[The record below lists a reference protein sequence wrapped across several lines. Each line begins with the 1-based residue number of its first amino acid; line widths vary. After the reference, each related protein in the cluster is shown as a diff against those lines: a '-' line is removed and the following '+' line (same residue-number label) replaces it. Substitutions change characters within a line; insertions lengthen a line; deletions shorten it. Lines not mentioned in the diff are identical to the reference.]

1 MHSSKTLVKCIAFC
15 IILVLCSA
23 FMTFILYPWSSL
35 NRHFSRYH
43 NETENIDFLI
53 LGNSLENNGINPEII
68 SREFNCHAYK
78 FTPQG
83 SYPESLYYLLI
94 DVLSTHN
101 VKTLL
106 VGWDIIQNFQNPPYI
121 YPHAEELYREFIA
134 DFPKSRELTCLTLKN
149 IMKQRYTS
157 TFFKWSSFP
166 ENILE
171 IPAVLKSKRNK
182 DHTVPGATAET
193 PDDKPENPKFPA
205 DFDRVVYE
213 RKYAPVIQPDDKEY
227 LLKIKQRCEK
237 ENIRLYVL
245 SCAIP
250 DCIQK
255 AVPETADFIRISA
268 DFMEEN
274 GITYINTSDP
284 VHFPGGTDDY
294 NFHDCFGHYNA
305 WYRNTYTQ
313 QICDFIKSA
322 DDRNN

>member
-1 MHSSKTLVKCIAFC
+1 
-15 IILVLCSA
+15 
-23 FMTFILYPWSSL
+23 MTFILYPWSSL
-35 NRHFSRYH
+35 NRHFFSYH
-43 NETENIDFLI
+43 NKTENIDFLV

-68 SREFNCHAYK
+68 SKEFNCHAYK

-166 ENILE
+166 ENILD

-182 DHTVPGATAET
+182 DHTANSIAET
-193 PDDKPENPKFPA
+193 PSNKPESPEFPA
-205 DFDRVVYE
+205 KFDQVVE
-213 RKYAPVIQPDDKEY
+213 RKYAPVIQLNDKEY
-227 LLKIKQRCEK
+227 FLKIKQRCEK

-250 DCIQK
+250 DSIQK
-255 AVPETADFIRISA
+255 AVPEMADFIRISA
-268 DFMEEN
+268 NFMEEN

-294 NFHDCFGHYNA
+294 NFRDCFGHHNA
-305 WYRNTYTQ
+305 WYMNTYTQ
-313 QICDFIKSA
+313 RICDFIKNA
-322 DDRNN
+322 DDKNN

>member
-1 MHSSKTLVKCIAFC
+1 
-15 IILVLCSA
+15 
-23 FMTFILYPWSSL
+23 MTFILYPWSSL

>member
-1 MHSSKTLVKCIAFC
+1 
-15 IILVLCSA
+15 
-23 FMTFILYPWSSL
+23 MTFILYPWSSL

-53 LGNSLENNGINPEII
+53 LGNSLENNGINPDII

>member
-15 IILVLCSA
+15 IILILCSA

-53 LGNSLENNGINPEII
+53 LGNSLENNGINPDII